1 MQNVA
6 IELTV
11 EGILNDN
18 KYHKNAG
25 VAELEDAA
33 DSKSAGTKYREGSN
47 PSSGIK
53 ILSKEGKYRM
63 CGIVGYIGNKDV
75 DSVILVG
82 LEKLEYRGYDSAGIA
97 AIHEGNLFLRKK
109 KGRIVDLYSLVNG
122 KPIKGNVGIG
132 HTRWATHGKVTD
144 ENAHPH
150 TDCTNTIA
158 VVHNGIIEN
167 YIELKEELISKG
179 HVFKSETDSEV
190 IPHIIEGFYRGDF
203 LDAILKTVKKLQ
215 GAFAFVAIST
225 RDPDKIIGVRMA
237 SPLILGVGEN
247 EMLFASDIPA
257 LLSHTKKIIPLEDG
271 EIVVATQNSYRIF
284 DFDGNEKIKEVTIVT
299 WEADMVEKEGFPH
312 YMLKEIHEQPKV
324 FVKNIANYI
333 KSGEPQILKDFNL
346 RRILLNKN
354 EFFIQASGTSL
365 HAGMIGTYMLQNLAR
380 IKSVAEYSSEF
391 RYKNPVFDP
400 RTLVVAISQSGET
413 ADTLAGVRL
422 AKANGLD
429 VLSIVN
435 VQESTIA
442 RESDYVV
449 YINAGPEIGVAST
462 KAYTAQLLILALLS
476 LEIGY
481 LKGFIPD
488 DQLEAYVNELKKLPE
503 KMRSILAKEAQIQHI
518 AEKFYNA
525 NNFMFLGRGINY
537 PTALEG
543 ALKLKEISYIH
554 ATGYAAGEMK
564 HGPIALVDENL
575 PVVVVAPQ
583 TSVYAKTI
591 SNIQE
596 VRARGGR
603 IIIVAT
609 EGDEKVKDFG
619 DEVIYVP
626 DTFEIFTPILSIIPL
641 QLLAYHIAVLRNCDV
656 DKPRNLAKSVTVE

>member
-1 MQNVA
+1 
-6 IELTV
+6 
-11 EGILNDN
+11 
-18 KYHKNAG
+18 
-25 VAELEDAA
+25 
-33 DSKSAGTKYREGSN
+33 
-47 PSSGIK
+47 
-53 ILSKEGKYRM
+53 M

-97 AIHEGNLFLRKK
+97 AIDEGKLFIRKR
-109 KGRIVDLYSLVNG
+109 KGRILDLYSLVNG
-122 KPIKGNVGIG
+122 KPIRGKIGIG

-150 TDCTNTIA
+150 VDCTGSVA

-167 YIELKEELISKG
+167 YIELKDELTSLG
-179 HVFKSETDSEV
+179 HKFVSETDSEV
-190 IPHIIEGFYRGDF
+190 IPHLIEEYYEGN
-203 LDAILKTVKKLQ
+203 LLEAVLKTVNKLQ
-215 GAFAFVAIST
+215 GAFAFVVISAKE
-225 RDPDKIIGVRMA
+225 PDKMIGVRYA
-237 SPLILGVGEN
+237 SPLILGIGDD

-257 LLSHTKKIIPLEDG
+257 LLSHTKRIITLEDG
-271 EIVVATQNSYRIF
+271 DVVLATQKEYEIF
-284 DFDGNEKIKEVTIVT
+284 DFEGRKRSRDVTVVT

-324 FVKNIANYI
+324 FVKNIASYI
-333 KSGEPQILKDFNL
+333 KEGEPQILKDFNL

-380 IKSVAEYSSEF
+380 IKSQAEYSSEF

-422 AKANGLD
+422 AKSNGLD

-442 RESDYVV
+442 RESDYVI

-481 LKGFIPD
+481 LKGFITD
-488 DQLEAYVNELKKLPE
+488 SQLADYVNELKALPE

-518 AEKFYNA
+518 AEKFYSA
-525 NNFMFLGRGINY
+525 NNFMFLGRGINF

-575 PVVVVAPQ
+575 PVVVVAPR
-583 TSVYAKTI
+583 TSVYSKTI

-609 EGDEKVKDFG
+609 DGDENVREFG
-619 DEVIYVP
+619 EEIIYIP
-626 DTFEIFTPILSIIPL
+626 ETFEIFTPILSIIPL

>member
-1 MQNVA
+1 
-6 IELTV
+6 
-11 EGILNDN
+11 
-18 KYHKNAG
+18 
-25 VAELEDAA
+25 
-33 DSKSAGTKYREGSN
+33 
-47 PSSGIK
+47 
-53 ILSKEGKYRM
+53 M

-97 AIHEGNLFLRKK
+97 AIHEGELFIRKR

-122 KPIKGNVGIG
+122 KPIKGKVGIG
-132 HTRWATHGKVTD
+132 HTRWATHGRVTD

-150 TDCTNTIA
+150 TDCKNTIA

-167 YIELKEELISKG
+167 FIELKKELTNRG
-179 HVFKSETDSEV
+179 HVFKSDTDSEV
-190 IPHIIEGFYRGDF
+190 IPHLIEEYYEGD
-203 LDAILKTVKKLQ
+203 LLKAVLKTIKKLK
-215 GAFAFVAIST
+215 GAFAFVVIST
-225 RDPDKIIGVRMA
+225 LEPDRIIGVRMA

-257 LLSHTKKIIPLEDG
+257 LLSHTKKIITLDDG
-271 EIVVATQNSYRIF
+271 EIVVARQNSYEIF
-284 DFDGNEKIKEVTIVT
+284 DFEGNPREKEIKEIT

-312 YMLKEIHEQPKV
+312 YMLKEIHEQPKI
-324 FVKNIANYI
+324 FVKNIANYL

-380 IKSVAEYSSEF
+380 VKSVAEYSSEF

-422 AKANGLD
+422 AKKNGLD

-442 RESDYVV
+442 RESDYVI

-481 LKGFIPD
+481 LKGYIAD
-488 DQLEAYVNELKKLPE
+488 DELQKFVKELKTLPE
-503 KMRSILAKEAQIQHI
+503 KMRIILSHEAHIQHI
-518 AEKFYNA
+518 ADKFYTA
-525 NNFMFLGRGINY
+525 NNFMFLGRGINF

-575 PVVVVAPQ
+575 PVVVVAPK
-583 TSVYAKTI
+583 TSVYEKTI

-596 VRARGGR
+596 VKARGGR

-609 EGDEKVKDFG
+609 EGDEDVKEFG
-619 DEVIYVP
+619 EEIIYIPETLEV
-626 DTFEIFTPILSIIPL
+626 FTPILSIIPL

>member
-1 MQNVA
+1 
-6 IELTV
+6 
-11 EGILNDN
+11 
-18 KYHKNAG
+18 
-25 VAELEDAA
+25 
-33 DSKSAGTKYREGSN
+33 
-47 PSSGIK
+47 
-53 ILSKEGKYRM
+53 M

-97 AIHEGNLFLRKK
+97 AIDEGKLFVRKR

-144 ENAHPH
+144 QNAHPH
-150 TDCTNTIA
+150 VDCSSSIA

-179 HVFKSETDSEV
+179 HRFVSETDSEV
-190 IPHIIEGFYRGDF
+190 IPHLIEEYYRGSL
-203 LDAILKTVKKLQ
+203 LDAVLETVKRLH
-215 GAFAFVAIST
+215 GAFAFVVIST
-225 RDPDKIIGVRMA
+225 REPDKLIGVRYA
-237 SPLILGVGEN
+237 SPLILGIGDD

-257 LLSHTKKIIPLEDG
+257 LLSHTKKIITLEDG
-271 EIVVATQNSYRIF
+271 DVVLATQNDYKIF
-284 DFDGNEKIKEVTIVT
+284 NFDGEEVERKVTVVT

-324 FVKNIANYI
+324 FVKNIASYI
-333 KSGEPQILKDFNL
+333 KEGEPQILKDFNL

-365 HAGMIGTYMLQNLAR
+365 HAGMIGTYMLQDLAR
-380 IKSVAEYSSEF
+380 IKSQAEYSSEF

-400 RTLVVAISQSGET
+400 KTLVVAISQSGET

-422 AKANGLD
+422 AKSNGLD

-442 RESDYVV
+442 RESDYVI

-481 LKGFIPD
+481 LKGFITD
-488 DQLEAYVNELKKLPE
+488 QQLEEYVNELKALPE

-525 NNFMFLGRGINY
+525 NNFMFLGRGINF

-575 PVVVVAPQ
+575 PVVVVAPR

-609 EGDEKVKDFG
+609 EGDEKVREFG
-619 DEVIYVP
+619 EEVIYIP
-626 DTFEIFTPILSIIPL
+626 ETFEIFTPILSIIPL